1 MSKKLTPGV
10 GQIKSHQPIQAMA
23 LRRIQ
28 KEINDL
34 TRDPPSHISA
44 GPKGEDLYH
53 WEGTI
58 VGPADSPYAGGVFNI
73 DIHFPPD
80 YPFKPPKLTFQT
92 KIYHPNI
99 HPNGAICLD
108 ILKDQ
113 WSPALTMSKV
123 LLSLTSLLCDPN
135 PRDPLVLDVAQLY
148 ETNREEFNR
157 VAREW
162 TLKFAS

>member
-1 MSKKLTPGV
+1 MS
-10 GQIKSHQPIQAMA
+10 

-34 TRDPPSHISA
+34 QRDPPSHVSA
-44 GPKGEDLYH
+44 GPKGEDLYI

-58 VGPADSPYAGGVFNI
+58 IGPAESPYAGGVFKI
-73 DIHFPPD
+73 DIQFPTD
-80 YPFKPPKLTFQT
+80 YPFKPPRLMFLT

-123 LLSLTSLLCDPN
+123 LLSLTSLLCDAN
-135 PRDPLVLDVAQLY
+135 PRDPLVLDAARLY
-148 ETNREEFNR
+148 EDNRAEFDA

-162 TLKFAS
+162 TRLYASH